1 MAVTSAAGQQLEPRP
16 VVARHLNN
24 GSHKYQLQCNVR
36 CHLIVAAARPAN
48 EVDTQ
53 PMQLVTSAA
62 PAPAPALARH
72 SWDEELMLL
81 CKC

>member
-1 MAVTSAAGQQLEPRP
+1 M
-16 VVARHLNN
+16 
-24 GSHKYQLQCNVR
+24 QCNVQ
-36 CHLIVAAARPAN
+36 CHLIVAASRPAN

-72 SWDEELMLL
+72 RRDEELTLI

>member
-1 MAVTSAAGQQLEPRP
+1 M
-16 VVARHLNN
+16 
-24 GSHKYQLQCNVR
+24 QCNVHY
-36 CHLIVAAARPAN
+36 HLIVAAPRPAN

-62 PAPAPALARH
+62 PAPALARH
-72 SWDEELMLL
+72 RWDEELMQI

>member
-1 MAVTSAAGQQLEPRP
+1 MKPKFAAPPL
-16 VVARHLNN
+16 
-24 GSHKYQLQCNVR
+24 NVR
-36 CHLIVAAARPAN
+36 CHLIVAASRPAN

-72 SWDEELMLL
+72 RWDEELMLI

>member
-1 MAVTSAAGQQLEPRP
+1 MP
-16 VVARHLNN
+16 
-24 GSHKYQLQCNVR
+24 CNVR
-36 CHLIVAAARPAN
+36 YHLVMAASRPAN

-53 PMQLVTSAA
+53 PMQLVTGAA

-72 SWDEELMLL
+72 RWDEELTLI